1 LTLATEGPFQQVL
14 STSTAQGP
22 AGIAEGPASIA
33 QLRQQI
39 SAIEQKVQNHRNDI
53 VEVRKIDP
61 VLEATI
67 KASIDNLTKR
77 IEFLEKT
84 RLEKW
89 DVAIVVFQ
97 ILSGLGVILGG
108 AFAILKYLHP

>member
-1 LTLATEGPFQQVL
+1 M
-14 STSTAQGP
+14 
-22 AGIAEGPASIA
+22 
-33 QLRQQI
+33 
-39 SAIEQKVQNHRNDI
+39 
-53 VEVRKIDP
+53 RKIDP